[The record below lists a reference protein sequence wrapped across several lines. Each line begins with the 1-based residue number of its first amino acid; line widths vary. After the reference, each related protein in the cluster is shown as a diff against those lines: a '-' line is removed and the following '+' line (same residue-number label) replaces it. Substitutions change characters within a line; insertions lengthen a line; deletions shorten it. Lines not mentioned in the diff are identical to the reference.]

1 METQDRITS
10 REVADLLDDLR
21 CDDQEAQE
29 GALRALC
36 PCRNRRYDRDA
47 WRAIFLVYKTSE
59 AESVR
64 DAAAHA
70 IQTLH
75 GRARSDPRSQDLL
88 RWLEAEGVCDPLPEA
103 LLPVWRPRLHWAQG
117 QIPIPRWERPR
128 RSRANRR
135 R

>member
-1 METQDRITS
+1 METHDRITS
-10 REVADLLDDLR
+10 REIADLLDDLR
-21 CDDQEAQE
+21 CGDQDAQE

-36 PCRNRRYDRDA
+36 PCRNRRYDREA
-47 WRAIFLVYKTSE
+47 WRAIFLVHKASE
-59 AESVR
+59 TESVR

-75 GRARSDPRSQDLL
+75 GRARRDPRSQDLL
-88 RWLEAEGVCDPLPEA
+88 RWLESEGVCDPRPES

-117 QIPIPRWERPR
+117 QLAIPRRERLR
-128 RSRANRR
+128 RSKANRR